1 MSMKRPMR
9 SLTGNIDHIN
19 IKCTVDEKIKIK
31 ELAAKAKI
39 SMSQYIILKCLEHL
53 PVIRSQLF
61 YINLNWFNK
70 FFASEKHSHISIPSS
85 QGFKLA
91 LYIGHSS

>member
-39 SMSQYIILKCLEHL
+39 SMSQYIILKCLD
-53 PVIRSQLF
+53 
-61 YINLNWFNK
+61 
-70 FFASEKHSHISIPSS
+70 EK
-85 QGFKLA
+85 
-91 LYIGHSS
+91 

>member
-31 ELAAKAKI
+31 ELAAKEGI
-39 SMSQYIILKCLEHL
+39 SMSQFILKKCLE
-53 PVIRSQLF
+53 
-61 YINLNWFNK
+61 K
-70 FFASEKHSHISIPSS
+70 K
-85 QGFKLA
+85 
-91 LYIGHSS
+91 